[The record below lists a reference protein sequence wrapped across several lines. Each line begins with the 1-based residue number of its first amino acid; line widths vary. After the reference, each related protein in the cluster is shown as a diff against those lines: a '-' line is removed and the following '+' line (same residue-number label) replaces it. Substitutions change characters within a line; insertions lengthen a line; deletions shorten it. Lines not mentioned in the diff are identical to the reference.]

1 MAGMVQGKVALV
13 TGAGSGIG
21 RKSAE
26 LLAREGARVLVC
38 DFDEESGQQ
47 TLRRI
52 RDAGGEASFRQVDV
66 ADESQV
72 EAMVAHCVEH
82 FGRLDSAVN
91 NAGIGGPSGGLETIE
106 LPDWNRVLAVNL
118 TGVFLCMKHEI
129 PRMRQQQAGS
139 IVNMSSGAG
148 LIATPGLAPYS
159 ASKHGV
165 LGITR
170 SAAVENA
177 RLGVRIN
184 AICPGSIDTPMLR
197 AAMETD
203 PSVEKMIRA
212 SMPIGRLGEA
222 EEVAEAVVWLCSDRS
237 SLVTGHSM
245 GVDGAS
251 VAR

>member
-1 MAGMVQGKVALV
+1 MVHGKVALV

-21 RKSAE
+21 QKSAE
-26 LLAREGARVLVC
+26 LLAQEGARVLVC
-38 DFDEESGQQ
+38 DLDEESGQQ
-47 TLRRI
+47 TLLRI
-52 RDAGGEASFRQVDV
+52 RDTGGEADFRQVDV
-66 ADESQV
+66 AQESEV

-82 FGRLDSAVN
+82 FGRLDCAVN
-91 NAGIGGPSGGLETIE
+91 NAGISGPSGGLETIE

-118 TGVFLCMKHEI
+118 TGVFLCMKYEI
-129 PRMRQQQAGS
+129 PRMREQKAGS

-170 SAAVENA
+170 AAAVENA
-177 RLGVRIN
+177 RLGIRIN

-197 AAMETD
+197 AAMDAD

-222 EEVAEAVVWLCSDRS
+222 EEVAEAVVWLCSDRA